1 MYENEE
7 MEMKKKMKKST
18 KYGFQQK
25 FSYFLKWIIFYAKI
39 KILTILYCVWIYLIW
54 MYLNWMS
61 PSVMYLVSYP

>member
-25 FSYFLKWIIFYAKI
+25 FSYFLK
-39 KILTILYCVWIYLIW
+39 
-54 MYLNWMS
+54 
-61 PSVMYLVSYP
+61 